1 LTTSP
6 VSMRASF
13 RARAG
18 ITICPRP

>member
-13 RARAG
+13 RAFAG